1 MDDIKAWHTRIELRS
16 GWYAVALSSDLK
28 DKPLRVMFDG
38 QAYVLWRD
46 GGRIGSK
53 IGALADICPHRGAPL
68 SLGRIQ
74 DGGVVCPYH
83 GWRFERD
90 GRCSH
95 MPALASPAPAFIAPV
110 QAAEGDGFVFLGRHA
125 ADLPLPIAPL
135 VPGGTSVIM
144 TGQVATTL
152 GDFAENILDTTHT
165 SVVHGGYLRGTD
177 GRQPVTPTVVTGL
190 DWIEAHYPPAATP
203 DGFMGR
209 FMGQGGYHITDRF
222 RAPNITEV
230 EYRQNGRLVF
240 GTRFHLTPTEAGQIR
255 AFGTMALAG
264 QSWLT
269 RAKISMLQVLF
280 QRIIA
285 EDRMILNAVSAN
297 RAAFG
302 RTPHYIA
309 PQDVLRAGIDA
320 LLRGDS
326 PAVPARMPDML
337 V

>member
-1 MDDIKAWHTRIELRS
+1 MDDRKTWPMRAELRP
-16 GWYAVALSSDLK
+16 GWYAVALSSALR

-38 QAYVLWRD
+38 VAHVLWRD
-46 GGRIGSK
+46 GDR
-53 IGALADICPHRGAPL
+53 IGALPDICPHRGAPL
-68 SLGRIQ
+68 SLGRVENGAIA
-74 DGGVVCPYH
+74 CPYH

-95 MPALASPAPAFIAPV
+95 MPALACPAPAFIAPV
-110 QAAEGDGFVFLGRHA
+110 MAAEGDGFLFLGRKA
-125 ADLPLPIAPL
+125 EGLALPVTPL
-135 VPGGTSVIM
+135 VPGGTAVVM
-144 TGQVATTL
+144 TGEVATTIA
-152 GDFAENILDTTHT
+152 DFAENILDTTHT
-165 SVVHGGYLRGTD
+165 SVVHGGYLRATE
-177 GRQPVTPTVVTGL
+177 GRRPVTPAIVTGP
-190 DWIEAHYPPAATP
+190 DWIEAHYPPVATP
-203 DGFMGR
+203 DGFMGK

-240 GTRFHLTPTEAGQIR
+240 GTRFHLTPAETGQIR
-255 AFGTMALAG
+255 AFGVMALAG

-269 RAKISMLQVLF
+269 RAKVAMMQVLF
-280 QRIIA
+280 QRIIS
-285 EDRMILNAVSAN
+285 EDKTILNAVSAN

-302 RTPHYIA
+302 RTPSYIA

-326 PAVPARMPDML
+326 PVAPARMPDML